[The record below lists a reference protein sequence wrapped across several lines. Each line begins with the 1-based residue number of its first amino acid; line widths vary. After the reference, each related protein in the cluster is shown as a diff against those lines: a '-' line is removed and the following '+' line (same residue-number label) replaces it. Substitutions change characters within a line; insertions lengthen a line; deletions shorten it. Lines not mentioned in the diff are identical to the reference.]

1 MSTPDTP
8 PPTSSPGL
16 VADLVCR
23 TVLAVLANVA
33 IWVPFRLLWKNGE
46 FGATLLCGVVMLMNT
61 IYFINGLIWR
71 DDDTASWYDGTGWCD
86 LQAYTI
92 LPLRTLYAASV
103 MVIMRHLA
111 QQLNLSRVSG
121 LTHAEKRRRNLVQA
135 AIVFPLPLLQVAL
148 TYPLLQTRYAIM
160 PLLGCEPYLASNPL
174 SLTFFVL
181 AQPVF
186 CVGALVYSVL
196 AFKRFRAIKKTTDA
210 VHSNNSSVASRA
222 NRTKRKLYGMTLSI
236 LLPYAILTFAFLY
249 RNLVSSDTTWAE
261 PYSFSVV
268 QGNPLWNRVLY
279 VTSAQAGFGLMQLN
293 YVAVV
298 TAIPIFLFFGTSSE
312 AINTWRRFLLALGLG
327 RVFPG
332 LQEEYDPDRPRKGSG
347 SSAGRNPHSL
357 QSWAASTFS
366 ADRKSSLAKHHEQ
379 PLSTTSPNHRG
390 STSKGDAVPP
400 SAGVASTHSQLPI
413 VSHDD
418 DDDEI
423 QLPRRVPWLFRT
435 TLATPLKMP
444 PLSFPK
450 FGRHK
455 SNTRPSPAPATAMA
469 ADISSRLSASGSLPG
484 AGASGN
490 RGRPLSRDAGPHAG
504 RHQQQQQH
512 PATRWEQSPT
522 GSAVETRVWSSE
534 PSPQRPAATAGGGRA
549 QQQQQEADQ
558 EADPVHPGV
567 RVRTDIATR
576 SLHRASMGSLDEMA
590 PGTKRVGGW
599 GV

>member
-1 MSTPDTP
+1 MSTPDTS

-23 TVLAVLANVA
+23 TVLAVVANVA

-46 FGATLLCGVVMLMNT
+46 FAATLLCGVVMLMNT
-61 IYFINGLIWR
+61 IYFVNALIWR
-71 DDDTASWYDGTGWCD
+71 DDDTAGWYDGTGWCD
-86 LQAYTI
+86 LQAYI
-92 LPLRTLYAASV
+92 IVPLRTLYAACI

-111 QQLNLSRVSG
+111 RQLNLARVSG

-148 TYPLLQTRYAIM
+148 TYPVLQTRYAIM
-160 PLLGCEPYLASNPL
+160 PLLGCEPYFTANPL
-174 SLTFFVL
+174 SLTFFFL

-186 CVGALVYSVL
+186 CVGALIYAVL
-196 AFKRFRAIKKTTDA
+196 AFKRFREIKKTTDA

-236 LLPYAILTFAFLY
+236 LLPYAILIFVFMY
-249 RNLVSSDTTWAE
+249 RNIRSEDTWAG
-261 PYSFSVV
+261 PYSFSSV
-268 QGNPLWNRVLY
+268 QDSPLWNKVLY
-279 VTSAQAGFGLMQLN
+279 VTSAQAGFPRLQLN
-293 YVAVV
+293 YVAIL
-298 TAIPIFLFFGTSSE
+298 TAVPIFFFFGTSSE
-312 AINTWRRFLLALGLG
+312 AINTWRCYLLALGLG

-332 LQEEYDPDRPRKGSG
+332 LKEEYDPDRPRKGGG
-347 SSAGRNPHSL
+347 SSAARNPHSL
-357 QSWAASTFS
+357 QSWAASTLS
-366 ADRKSSLAKHHEQ
+366 ADRKQSLAKHHEQ
-379 PLSTTSPNHRG
+379 PLSTPSPNHKG
-390 STSKGDAVPP
+390 SISRGDAVPP

-413 VSHDD
+413 VSH

-455 SNTRPSPAPATAMA
+455 GNTPPSSASATAMA
-469 ADISSRLSASGSLPG
+469 EMPPRPSDSGSLPG
-484 AGASGN
+484 AAASGGQG
-490 RGRPLSRDAGPHAG
+490 RGRPLSRDDGLHAG
-504 RHQQQQQH
+504 HQQQP
-512 PATRWEQSPT
+512 PARWEQSPT

-534 PSPQRPAATAGGGRA
+534 PSLQRPAAAAAGGRTQHGA
-549 QQQQQEADQ
+549 TGWDQ
-558 EADPVHPGV
+558 KADPVHPGV
-567 RVRTDIATR
+567 RVQTDIATR
-576 SLHRASMGSLDEMA
+576 SLHRASMGSLDEEA
-590 PGTKRVGGW
+590 AGHKGARGW